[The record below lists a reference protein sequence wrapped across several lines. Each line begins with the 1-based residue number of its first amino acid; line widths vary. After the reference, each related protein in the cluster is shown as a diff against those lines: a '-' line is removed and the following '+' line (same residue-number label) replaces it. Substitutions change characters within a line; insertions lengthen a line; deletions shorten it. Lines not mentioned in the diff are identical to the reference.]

1 MNRLPK
7 QCPICEAGDLTVT
20 GFYCRNCD
28 SRVEGRFVVQSP
40 FAGLSPEQLS
50 FVETFV
56 RCEGKLT
63 RVEEELGISYPTIRG
78 RLHEVIRALGYE
90 PGKDEAV
97 SVSEKERRKI
107 LEALEAG
114 ELSYSEAMRRLEG
127 EAA

>member
-7 QCPICEAGDLTVT
+7 QCPICAAGDLTVT

-28 SRVEGRFVVQSP
+28 SRVEGRFVVESP

-63 RVEEELGISYPTIRG
+63 RVEEEMGISYPTIRG

-90 PGKDEAV
+90 PGKDEVV
-97 SVSEKERRKI
+97 SVTEKERRKI
-107 LEALEAG
+107 LEALEVG
-114 ELSYSEAMRRLEG
+114 ELSYTEAMRRLEG
-127 EAA
+127 EA

>member
-7 QCPICEAGDLTVT
+7 HCPICEAGDLTVT

-28 SRVEGRFVVQSP
+28 SRVEGRFVAESP

-78 RLHEVIRALGYE
+78 RLHEVIRPLGYE
-90 PGKDEAV
+90 PGKDEV
-97 SVSEKERRKI
+97 ESVTEKERRKI
-107 LEALEAG
+107 LEALEVG
-114 ELSYSEAMRRLEG
+114 ELSYTEAMRRLEG